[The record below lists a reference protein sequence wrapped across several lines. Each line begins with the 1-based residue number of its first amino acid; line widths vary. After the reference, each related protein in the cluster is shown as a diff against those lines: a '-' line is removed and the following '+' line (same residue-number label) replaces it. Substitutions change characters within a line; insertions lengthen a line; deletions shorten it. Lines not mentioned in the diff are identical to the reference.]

1 MELRPANLLDTLLH
15 KMIMGGCSCL
25 SIMGHVFL
33 FRWVRLCQ
41 RFLSGHQAVIKAV
54 LMFGFTTLRSSRYVH
69 TLVSWFASPDL
80 RDDKAHHEGIRI
92 LGNLFTCSQSFV
104 EFHFREQ
111 PSIHNPLT

>member
-1 MELRPANLLDTLLH
+1 MELCPANLLDTLLH
-15 KMIMGGCSCL
+15 KMIMGGVLVYRLWVTSF
-25 SIMGHVFL
+25 SSGGKVMPAVFE
-33 FRWVRLCQ
+33 RPPGR
-41 RFLSGHQAVIKAV
+41 HQGM
-54 LMFGFTTLRSSRYVH
+54 LMFGFTTLCSSRYVH
-69 TLVSWFASPDL
+69 ILVNWFTSPDL